1 MRTCHRVKRAKV
13 CLRMSRFLAVAAAML
28 LALCPEEG
36 ACGNPDAKRLYDDLL
51 SNYNKLVR
59 PVINVSDP
67 LVVKIKLKLSQ
78 LIDVNL
84 KNQIMTTN
92 LWVEQFWYDYKLKWD
107 PEEYGG
113 VLMLHVPSDHIWRP
127 DIVLYNNADGNFEV
141 TLSTKA
147 TLHFDGLVEWKPPA
161 IYKSSCEIDVEFFP
175 FDEQTCVMKFGSWT
189 YDGFQVDLRHID
201 EVTNNPIVEIG
212 VDLTEFYMSVEWDI
226 LAVPAIRNEKYYTCC
241 NEPYLDITFNIT
253 MRRKT
258 LFYTVNLIIPCMGI
272 SFLTV
277 LVFYLPSDSGEKV
290 SLSIS
295 ILLSLTVFFLL
306 LAEIIPPTSLVVPL
320 LGKFVLFTMILD
332 TLSICV
338 TVVVLNVHFRS
349 PQTHSMAP
357 WVRRVFIHILPRLLV
372 MRRPQYQMDRH
383 RLFAKTKVGMLRSCN
398 GGDMRESCNYYSTES
413 FQDSRDNSFSQQ
425 ELRDAIQ
432 EGLMYMGIPSS
443 RPRSPRSEYSPS
455 RDIES
460 LGINGGC
467 KIHGPAALADDLGVG
482 LNGNVGSP
490 GRGTTENGST
500 QYCPE
505 VIKAFE
511 GVRFIAEHTRREEE
525 SCKVKEDW
533 KYVAMV
539 LDRLF
544 LWIFTLAVL
553 LGTAGIIL
561 QAPTLYDDRLPIDI
575 VYSEIG
581 SIKNQPKTTAAPS
594 SVT

>member
-1 MRTCHRVKRAKV
+1 MKSLFGILWIVLV
-13 CLRMSRFLAVAAAML
+13 LVS
-28 LALCPEEG
+28 G
-36 ACGNPDAKRLYDDLL
+36 YSGNPDAKRLYDDLL

-59 PVINVSDP
+59 PVVNVSDA
-67 LVVKIKLKLSQ
+67 LQVKIKLKLSQ

-92 LWVEQFWYDYKLKWD
+92 LWVEQTWYDYKLQWD
-107 PEEYGG
+107 PKEYGG
-113 VLMLHVPSDHIWRP
+113 VEMLHVPSDHIWRP

-141 TLSTKA
+141 TLATKA
-147 TLHFDGLVEWKPPA
+147 TLNYTGRVEWRPPA

-189 YDGFQVDLRHID
+189 YDGFQVDLRHMD
-201 EVTNNPIVEIG
+201 EMKGSNVVDIG
-212 VDLTEFYMSVEWDI
+212 IDLTEFYTSVEWDI
-226 LAVPAIRNEKYYTCC
+226 LEIPAVRNEKFYTCC
-241 NEPYLDITFNIT
+241 DEPYLDITFNIT

-332 TLSICV
+332 TFSICV

-349 PQTHSMAP
+349 PQTHIMAP
-357 WVRRVFIHILPRLLV
+357 WVKRVFIHILPRLLV
-372 MRRPQYQMDRH
+372 MRRPHYQVDR
-383 RLFAKTKVGMLRSCN
+383 RTITSNPRRVMIRTCN
-398 GGDMRESCNYYSTES
+398 GLELREPGMFCDSEYLEEIDIFPGTGSTDELTPRELEAS
-413 FQDSRDNSFSQQ
+413 SLTQCRIHGMTPPPNLAFHISEQNMEQDILLGGACLKDNSSCT
-425 ELRDAIQ
+425 
-432 EGLMYMGIPSS
+432 S
-443 RPRSPRSEYSPS
+443 
-455 RDIES
+455 DIW
-460 LGINGGC
+460 
-467 KIHGPAALADDLGVG
+467 HH
-482 LNGNVGSP
+482 
-490 GRGTTENGST
+490 
-500 QYCPE
+500 CPE
-505 VIKAFE
+505 VHKAID
-511 GVRFIAEHTRREEE
+511 GVRFIADHTRREEE
-525 SCKVKEDW
+525 STKVKEDW

-553 LGTAGIIL
+553 VGTAGIIL
-561 QAPTLYDDRLPIDI
+561 QAPTLYDTRVPIDLRL
-575 VYSEIG
+575 SEIA
-581 SIKNQPKTTAAPS
+581 TTTGKPHVVS
-594 SVT
+594 YL

>member
-1 MRTCHRVKRAKV
+1 MLKV
-13 CLRMSRFLAVAAAML
+13 RRLSCVTTICFLAFIS
-28 LALCPEEG
+28 G
-36 ACGNPDAKRLYDDLL
+36 STGNPDAKRLYDDLL

-59 PVINVSDP
+59 PVVNVTDA
-67 LVVKIKLKLSQ
+67 LTVKIKLKLSQ

-92 LWVEQFWYDYKLKWD
+92 LWVEQFWVDYKLTWD
-107 PEEYGG
+107 PTEYGG
-113 VLMLHVPSDHIWRP
+113 VKSLHVPSDHIWRP

-141 TLSTKA
+141 TLATKA
-147 TLHFDGLVEWKPPA
+147 TLYHSGMVEWKPPA
-161 IYKSSCEIDVEFFP
+161 IYKSSCEIDVEYFP

-201 EVTNNPIVEIG
+201 EAENSNIVEIG
-212 VDLTEFYMSVEWDI
+212 VDLSEFYMSVEWDI
-226 LAVPAIRNEKYYTCC
+226 LEVPAVRNERFYTCC
-241 NEPYLDITFNIT
+241 DEPYLDITFNIT

-332 TLSICV
+332 TVSICV
-338 TVVVLNVHFRS
+338 TVVVLNVHFRT
-349 PQTHSMAP
+349 PQTHTMAP
-357 WVRRVFIHILPRLLV
+357 WVRRVFLHILPRLLV
-372 MRRPQYQMDRH
+372 MRRPQYYLERMTGKSSQGISGSG
-383 RLFAKTKVGMLRSCN
+383 RLLIRTCN
-398 GGDMRESCNYYSTES
+398 GL
-413 FQDSRDNSFSQQ
+413 
-425 ELRDAIQ
+425 ELRPTLSLHDSLQLRDIREAL
-432 EGLMYMGIPSS
+432 GLGEMM
-443 RPRSPRSEYSPS
+443 RTRSNHEYSPS
-455 RDIES
+455 HEVVDS
-460 LGINGGC
+460 LGLNGNC
-467 KIHGPAALADDLGVG
+467 KIHGMPPPPPPPPHVPPSRASQHPLLRSSELPDNDIEVEGDVADTAG
-482 LNGNVGSP
+482 GS
-490 GRGTTENGST
+490 GHHRHCWST
-500 QYCPE
+500 CPE
-505 VIKAFE
+505 VSKAVE

-525 SCKVKEDW
+525 SIRVKEDW

-553 LGTAGIIL
+553 VGTAGIIL
-561 QAPTLYDDRLPIDI
+561 QAPTLYDDRVPID
-575 VYSEIG
+575 VRLSEIA
-581 SIKNQPKTTAAPS
+581 SATAKPG
-594 SVT
+594 VKPP